1 MSNNKIKVNFF
12 IAVIVGGVV
21 KANYYANSLAVIP
34 DLKLDFPGCELEVY
48 DVSRYGLDFGN
59 APTIKVE
66 GGQMLHR
73 VRCRE
78 TGKTWD
84 SVKECCKELGLS
96 LKTLYT
102 ALRRGSRIYGFTYDY
117 FD

>member
-59 APTIKVE
+59 APTITVE